1 MRAPPASETCAP
13 ARGNCVDFPRPR
25 AYSGC
30 MSNTGTTVHPT
41 PSRAR
46 ALASCIILSFMA
58 GLAISL
64 GGTVFLRVK
73 DAFPGGTV
81 VGSFLFAVG
90 LFIVCT
96 RSYSLFTGKL
106 CYVLDNKPAYAAGL
120 LLIWL
125 GNLLGCMFMGCI
137 ENATAICGDTGIN
150 ATAMAMAQAKMD
162 GTPLSL
168 FVLGIICN
176 IFMYIAVNGYRGNPH
191 QLGKYLAIIFGVMG
205 FICAGSEHSI
215 ADMYYF
221 CVSGAIYSAP
231 LPVFKAL
238 LFISLGNLVGGNL
251 LPVLEAANRKLSK
264 GQE

>member
-1 MRAPPASETCAP
+1 MSDTDAAVEKSPSLSALLL
-13 ARGNCVDFPRPR
+13 ARLF
-25 AYSGC
+25 S
-30 MSNTGTTVHPT
+30 
-41 PSRAR
+41 
-46 ALASCIILSFMA
+46 SFMA
-58 GLAISL
+58 GIAISL

-96 RSYSLFTGKL
+96 RSYSLYTGKL
-106 CYVLDNKPAYAAGL
+106 CYVLYKGPRYAALL

-125 GNLLGCMFMGCI
+125 GNLAGCMFMGAI
-137 ENATAICGDTGIN
+137 ENASVICGESGIN
-150 ATAMAMAQAKMD
+150 ATALAMANAK
-162 GTPLSL
+162 TASSPLSL

-176 IFMYIAVNGYRGNPH
+176 IFMYIAVNGYRNNPH

-221 CVSGAIYSAP
+221 CVSGAIYSNP
-231 LPVFKAL
+231 GPVFLAL
-238 LFISLGNLVGGNL
+238 LFISLGNFVGGNL
-251 LPVLEAANRKLSK
+251 LPAIEIITQKLSSGK
-264 GQE
+264 LD

>member
-1 MRAPPASETCAP
+1 M
-13 ARGNCVDFPRPR
+13 
-25 AYSGC
+25 AYSGG
-30 MSNTGTTVHPT
+30 MSNIETDTET
-41 PSRAR
+41 PSRASLLTAR
-46 ALASCIILSFMA
+46 IIGSLMA
-58 GLAISL
+58 GVAISL
-64 GGTVFLRVK
+64 GGTVFLRIK

-90 LFIVCT
+90 LFAVCT
-96 RSYSLFTGKL
+96 RSYPLFTGKL
-106 CYVLDNKPAYAAGL
+106 CYVLHKKPSYAAGL
-120 LLIWL
+120 LLVWL

-137 ENATAICGDTGIN
+137 ENASAICGEAGIN
-150 ATAMAMAQAKMD
+150 ATALAMAQAKMESA
-162 GTPLSL
+162 PLSL

-176 IFMYIAVNGYRGNPH
+176 IFMFIAVNGYRDNPH

-221 CVSGAIYSAP
+221 CVSGAIYSNP

-238 LFISLGNLVGGNL
+238 LFISLGNFVGGNL
-251 LPVLEAANRKLSK
+251 LPLLEITTRKLNK